1 MVFGRSL
8 AFSGMLPVSLW
19 DTLIVAA
26 AQLSECRHLFSQN
39 SPLPLPPK
47 PAIQKTG
54 IQALYLA
61 IYLSSFA
68 YSQYQDF

>member
-26 AQLSECRHLFSQN
+26 AQLSECRYLLSYDFQEGLNLGNLKLIH
-39 SPLPLPPK
+39 PL
-47 PAIQKTG
+47 IQRPED
-54 IQALYLA
+54 
-61 IYLSSFA
+61 LSW
-68 YSQYQDF
+68 